1 MPDVMIVLLN
11 DNIFHLC
18 WWPQMILK
26 CFFYH
31 LETPALAAAE
41 IERMYRTYLGAHE
54 IVL

>member
-1 MPDVMIVLLN
+1 MGDCGAWIIECMPDVMIVLLN

-31 LETPALAAAE
+31 LKWNIFILTFWA
-41 IERMYRTYLGAHE
+41 
-54 IVL
+54 V